1 MHSTED
7 KAMSTTVLKPSYKC
21 PKCGRANYYKSSED
35 FRPYCS
41 EKCMEDACKSYRAKS
56 AAMVHK
62 ASGDPEQVC
71 KDGLQVFDALSPAR
85 ERANKTA
92 KHE

>member
-1 MHSTED
+1 MRKHLHRT
-7 KAMSTTVLKPSYKC
+7 KGQLAMSRPSVPAPCRDEATEAKLG
-21 PKCGRANYYKSSED
+21 K
-35 FRPYCS
+35 
-41 EKCMEDACKSYRAKS
+41 YRAKS

-71 KDGLQVFDALSPAR
+71 KDGLAVFDALSVAR

-92 KHE
+92 NEDE

>member
-1 MHSTED
+1 MSDQPVNYEAVLAD
-7 KAMSTTVLKPSYKC
+7 LKARRTQLDSAISAIESITKEQEALAK
-21 PKCGRANYYKSSED
+21 
-35 FRPYCS
+35 
-41 EKCMEDACKSYRAKS
+41 YRAKS

>member
-1 MHSTED
+1 
-7 KAMSTTVLKPSYKC
+7 
-21 PKCGRANYYKSSED
+21 
-35 FRPYCS
+35 
-41 EKCMEDACKSYRAKS
+41 MEDACKSYRAKS